1 MERKLSPW
9 CKEVK
14 IAMIRRDWGVGDLAK
29 AVNMTREYTSAVING
44 RVYYA
49 PAVKIISDVLNIAET
64 ACTLRTE

>member
-14 IAMIRRDWGVGDLAK
+14 IAMIRRDWGVGDLAN

-44 RVYYA
+44 RVYST
-49 PAVKIISDVLNIAET
+49 PAVKIISDVLNIAEN